1 MLVKLFWTDR
11 WNNGDLY
18 PEGIILENSSNIK
31 GLIFNLLNDD
41 GGLGLSYLGNWMD
54 EGLKEIKKVKQGS
67 LNFYDMWGQSW
78 GAEVRKD
85 EVLIYWGYDDT
96 ELEETMNFSS
106 FYKILTN
113 WMILIS
119 KTPCLETEM
128 LFEC

>member
-67 LNFYDMWGQSW
+67 LNFYDMWGQYW
-78 GAEVRKD
+78 GAEVRKN

-96 ELEETMNFSS
+96 ELEETMNFSI

>member
-41 GGLGLSYLGNWMD
+41 GGLGLSYLGNWID

-67 LNFYDMWGQSW
+67 LGFYDMWGQSW

-113 WMILIS
+113 WMVLIG

>member
-41 GGLGLSYLGNWMD
+41 GGLGLSYLENWMD

-67 LNFYDMWGQSW
+67 LNFYDMWGLF
-78 GAEVRKD
+78 D
-85 EVLIYWGYDDT
+85 CNGY
-96 ELEETMNFSS
+96 
-106 FYKILTN
+106 
-113 WMILIS
+113 
-119 KTPCLETEM
+119 
-128 LFEC
+128 

>member
-41 GGLGLSYLGNWMD
+41 GGLGLSYLENWMD

-67 LNFYDMWGQSW
+67 LNIYDMWGQSW